1 MMTNLVNEKRLR
13 KELQEANFFLQRYP
27 EDSRLLESVAR
38 ALYWLGEENTRA
50 YLIMVA
56 QAAESGFNY
65 DPMRA
70 GNYYRLAGEIER
82 ANEHF
87 EAAYR
92 DFASFQGQPNSMS
105 MCSMMEAAFHLNN
118 YQAVVS
124 LSKRLET
131 LEGPHQHAG
140 KIVARLALARLHEN
154 AEVAAEVAEELEN
167 TIRKDRSLTPLATG
181 GFDYW
186 SWYEIALQTKADL
199 EARSLE
205 NNACDQ
211 PLQNRKDVDRRRL
224 TAEQVG
230 EIQEQEDKEPDLSQ
244 TDLSHLN
251 LQNVDLSGANLW
263 EANLTEVDLSGAL
276 LEEVNLREA
285 ILVEANLM
293 GADLPYSLLE
303 GANLERAD
311 LSGADLSGAD
321 LTSSNLAGTKLT
333 GANLSEADLSNADLR
348 GADLSGAD
356 LRGADL
362 SEADLEGAVTDG
374 ILS

>member
-1 MMTNLVNEKRLR
+1 MMMKNLVNEKRLR

-27 EDSRLLESVAR
+27 ENSRRLESVAR
-38 ALYWLGEENTRA
+38 ALYWLGDENARA

-56 QAAESGFNY
+56 QAAETEFNY
-65 DPMRA
+65 APMRA
-70 GNYYRLAGEIER
+70 GNYYRLAGEIEK

-118 YQAVVS
+118 NQTVVS
-124 LSKRLET
+124 LSKQLET
-131 LEGPHQHAG
+131 LEGPHRREG

-186 SWYEIALQTKADL
+186 SWYEIALQTEAEL
-199 EARSLE
+199 EGRSLE
-205 NNACDQ
+205 NACDN

-224 TAEQVG
+224 TAEQLG
-230 EIQEQEDKEPDLSQ
+230 EILEQQDEEPDLSQ
-244 TDLSHLN
+244 TDLSRLN

-311 LSGADLSGAD
+311 LCGADLSGG
-321 LTSSNLAGTKLT
+321 NLAGTKLT
-333 GANLSEADLSNADLR
+333 GANLSEANLSYADLR
-348 GADLSGAD
+348 GADLCGAD

-374 ILS
+374 ILR

>member
-27 EDSRLLESVAR
+27 EDSRMLESVAR
-38 ALYWLGEENTRA
+38 GLYWLGEENARA

-56 QAAESGFNY
+56 QAAETEHNY

-92 DFASFQGQPNSMS
+92 DFASFQGQPTSMS
-105 MCSMMEAAFHLNN
+105 MCSLMEAAFHLNN

-140 KIVARLALARLHEN
+140 KIVARLALARLHDN
-154 AEVAAEVAEELEN
+154 AELAAEVAEELEN
-167 TIRKDRSLTPLATG
+167 TIRKDRYLTPVDIS

-186 SWYEIALQTKADL
+186 SWYEIALQTEADL
-199 EARSLE
+199 EGRSLE
-205 NNACDQ
+205 SACDN

-224 TAEQVG
+224 TVEQVG

-374 ILS
+374 ALR